1 MSGFVYK
8 WRNLENGMYYIGSHR
23 GSIDDGYIGSGMYF
37 KRAFKKS
44 PESFERDILYIGEHF
59 RFYEETILEYLDAA
73 NDSNSYNLRNS
84 AIGQPK
90 GYKASKET
98 RQKQSKSLIGKNK
111 GAIRTKE
118 HRDKIRASLKG
129 RKPSIESRMKMSES
143 QKKPIFCGWLNKS
156 FDSIGDCAIALGC
169 TRSTISSMIYGR
181 LKNKYKLKLI

>member
-8 WRNLENGMYYIGSHR
+8 WRNLENEMYYIGSHR

-73 NDSNSYNLRNS
+73 NDSQSYNLRNS

-90 GYKASKET
+90 GYKHSKET
-98 RQKQSKSLIGKNK
+98 RMKLSKKLKGINK

-118 HRDKIRASLKG
+118 QREKIRVSLKG
-129 RKPSIESRMKMSES
+129 RKPSLESRMKMSES
-143 QKKPIFCGWLNKS
+143 QKKRIHCGLYNLD
-156 FDSIGDCAIALGC
+156 FDSIGECAEYIGI
-169 TRSTISSMIYGR
+169 TRSTISSMLYGR
-181 LKNKYKLKLI
+181 LKNKYKFKLI